1 MAQPRVSCLQ
11 QVNDR
16 SYIMGITRR
25 ANRERPLSTQAGRSA
40 GPSERLKPDPQ
51 RPLVCIAM
59 TTAGHAPQETSSE
72 TQSFQCPGR
81 PERRVPRISPVAWQD
96 RRRVRRERVGRCGL
110 EIDDDAGAGQL
121 CAVGLSNELLIR
133 SALLAANAEAMICRL
148 AAATG
153 VHQAAGEVGGNPSY
167 PKL

>member
-1 MAQPRVSCLQ
+1 M
-11 QVNDR
+11 
-16 SYIMGITRR
+16 
-25 ANRERPLSTQAGRSA
+25 
-40 GPSERLKPDPQ
+40 
-51 RPLVCIAM
+51 
-59 TTAGHAPQETSSE
+59 
-72 TQSFQCPGR
+72 
-81 PERRVPRISPVAWQD
+81 
-96 RRRVRRERVGRCGL
+96 RRERVGRCGL

-153 VHQAAGEVGGNPSY
+153 VHQAAGKVGGNPSY

>member
-1 MAQPRVSCLQ
+1 
-11 QVNDR
+11 
-16 SYIMGITRR
+16 
-25 ANRERPLSTQAGRSA
+25 
-40 GPSERLKPDPQ
+40 
-51 RPLVCIAM
+51 
-59 TTAGHAPQETSSE
+59 
-72 TQSFQCPGR
+72 
-81 PERRVPRISPVAWQD
+81 VPRISPVAWQD